1 MASPSFSA
9 EFTMDHFYNGEP
21 FVYVH
26 LHEENLLSMDYFHNG
41 EPFIS
46 SNQMDI
52 AQNIKT
58 VNTASFWSRVKKF
71 GGKLIPGINKIN
83 KTEP

>member
-1 MASPSFSA
+1 MASPTFSA

-21 FVYVH
+21 FVNVY
-26 LHEENLLSMDYFHNG
+26 LHEENLLSMDYFHDG

-46 SNQMDI
+46 VNRMVN

-71 GGKLIPGINKIN
+71 GGKLIPEIKKVNQ
-83 KTEP
+83 TEP